1 MRKAQACHLN
11 VILSARSQ
19 TQAFAK
25 QAPLRVAGPSRA
37 SLCSAGGW
45 VGRSRAH
52 FRVRAVELVPVR
64 QKFRRRP

>member
-45 VGRSRAH
+45 GVARAH
-52 FRVRAVELVPVR
+52 ISEFGQWNWFVR